1 MELKQRIASF
11 SRLGELIREK
21 IERFEPGGI
30 NNNND
35 ISLLINKAQQKNA
48 WFTPSNIKQSLLAIA
63 SWLDTNELEKWLA
76 AYSNVNVKAVEV
88 GVIMAGN
95 IPLVGF
101 HDFLCVLMSG
111 QSIAIKSSSDDEV
124 LLPAV
129 VDWLVK
135 IEPEWN
141 NKIRF
146 VSRIEKPGAVIA
158 TGSNNSARYFEYY
171 FGKYPHII
179 RRNRNS
185 VAVITGQESREE
197 LVSLGTD
204 IFSYFGLG
212 CRNVS
217 KLYIPQGYIL
227 DPFFQAIEQYAPAM
241 MDHNK
246 YMNNYDYHNAI
257 FLLNSAPFLTNN
269 FLIVRQHEALA
280 TPVSVLH
287 YEYYKNEQDLQQKL
301 KDQEENIQC
310 IVGKKFIPFG
320 KSQMPGLSDYAD
332 GVDVMKFLEG
342 I

>member
-1 MELKQRIASF
+1 MELKQRIAAF
-11 SRLGELIREK
+11 SRLGYVIREK
-21 IERFEPGGI
+21 IETFDPEGVS
-30 NNNND
+30 NND
-35 ISLLINKAQQKNA
+35 ISLLIRKAHQKNA
-48 WFTPSNIKQSLLAIA
+48 WFTPFNIKQSFLAIA
-63 SWLDTNELEKWLA
+63 SWLQTDELEKWVA
-76 AYSNVNVKAVEV
+76 AYTDEKNNRAEV

-111 QSIAIKSSSDDEV
+111 HSIAIKSSSEDEI

-129 VDWLVK
+129 VEWLIE
-135 IEPEWN
+135 IEPLM
-141 NKIRF
+141 KDRIRF

-185 VAVITGQESREE
+185 VAVLTGQESKEE
-197 LVSLGTD
+197 LVSLGAD

-217 KLYIPQGYIL
+217 KLYIPKGYVL
-227 DPFFQAIEQYAPAM
+227 DPFFQSIEQYAPAM

-257 FLLNSAPFLTNN
+257 FLLNSASFLTNN
-269 FLIVRQHEALA
+269 FLIVREHEALA

-287 YEYYKNEQDLQQKL
+287 YEFYKDDEDLKQKL
-301 KDQEENIQC
+301 KAQEENIQC
-310 IVGKKFIPFG
+310 IVGKKFIAFG
-320 KSQMPGLSDYAD
+320 KSQQPGLSDYAD
-332 GVDVMKFLEG
+332 GVDLMKFLEG